1 MVMEKENIYKNARLK
16 AAKKKS
22 QFKNVALAFQELGI
36 RREKLL
42 HIEQTDSRKEMED
55 PSPEEVVIMAREYDA
70 PELCNYYCTKQCP
83 IGKGTPTLI
92 HDNLNEISTRLMNA
106 LHFLQGADDKIY
118 KILEDGKI
126 TDDERRDLKQIIET
140 LNKISYSAS
149 SLELWAKKNGYV
161 E

>member
-1 MVMEKENIYKNARLK
+1 MVMEKGNVYKNARLK

-42 HIEQTDSRKEMED
+42 HIEQTDSKKEMED

-92 HDNLNEISTRLMNA
+92 HDNLNEISTRLMTA

-118 KILEDGKI
+118 KILEDGII

-140 LNKISYSAS
+140 LNKIAYSAS